1 MPSSPQDEPLFSV
14 VIPTRNR
21 WDTLVGVVDAMLASP
36 EPDFE
41 VVVHDN
47 SDRDGLAALL
57 PDDPRLR
64 FIRTIDPLNMHQNF
78 DHALLE
84 ARGHYA
90 ICLGDDDALRPE
102 LTALVLRDARERG
115 FDAVLSGVDSYYWPG
130 LRHWHWGEVGG
141 SLERAA
147 LSALPRQRTIDVAA
161 ELRQVM
167 RQGVT
172 GGLGLLPR
180 VYQGFASRRVLD
192 RLRETCGTCFPG
204 ASPDMANAVGLAAF
218 VDTMLWDD
226 RSLVISGHSPR
237 SGGGQGAAGKHH
249 GKLEDQPHLPPET
262 VAQWNPA
269 IPRFWSGRTVYA
281 QSACEALRA
290 SGHPAPPP
298 LAAPRLLAA
307 CLVYEPAEY
316 RLAILAAA
324 RQDGRPLIAVGLAVG
339 AAAVKM
345 LAQRA
350 RAFIG
355 NYLRYRLRPA
365 QQTRYESMSE
375 VLRAA

>member
-1 MPSSPQDEPLFSV
+1 MPSSPLDEPLFSV

-21 WDTLVGVVDAMLASP
+21 WDTLVGVIDAMLASP
-36 EPDFE
+36 EADFE
-41 VVVHDN
+41 IVVHDN
-47 SDRDGLAALL
+47 SDEAGLEELL
-57 PDDPRLR
+57 RIDPRLR
-64 FIRTIDPLNMHQNF
+64 FFRSTDKLNMHQNF
-78 DHALLE
+78 DRALLK

-102 LTALVLRDARERG
+102 LSVLVLRDARERG
-115 FDAVLSGVDSYYWPG
+115 FDAVLSRLDSYYWPG
-130 LRHWHWGEVGG
+130 LRHWHWGEIGG
-141 SLERAA
+141 SFERAA
-147 LSALPRQRTIDVAA
+147 LSGPPRQRTIDVAS
-161 ELRQVM
+161 ELREVM

-218 VDTMLWDD
+218 VETMLWDD
-226 RSLVISGHSPR
+226 RSLVVSGHSPR

-262 VAQWNPA
+262 VSQWNPA

-290 SGHPAPPP
+290 SRHPAPPP
-298 LAAPRLLAA
+298 LSTAPLLAA
-307 CLVYEPAEY
+307 CLVYEPADY
-316 RLAILAAA
+316 RSAILDAA
-324 RQDGRPLIAVGLAVG
+324 RHAGRPLALTG
-339 AAAVKM
+339 VKVAGVIVAM
-345 LAQRA
+345 VVQRA
-350 RAFIG
+350 RAFAA
-355 NYLRYRLRPA
+355 NFVRYRFRRA
-365 QQTRYESMSE
+365 QQAQYASMTE
-375 VLRAA
+375 VLAG